1 MLDFLLL
8 GVLVVLN
15 YFALR
20 WTARQLVADGQ
31 WLRDP
36 EERQEVLREFAL
48 TKMGQ
53 IWNPYQRDRLDSSP
67 LYRVLGWLLLI
78 GVIFWADRF
87 AVHQMWPWLISR

>member
-1 MLDFLLL
+1 LIDFLLL
-8 GVLVVLN
+8 LVLVLVN
-15 YFALR
+15 FFALR

-36 EERQEVLREFAL
+36 EEREEILRDFAL
-48 TKMGQ
+48 TRIGQ
-53 IWNPYQRDRLDSSP
+53 IWNPYQRDRLDSNP

-87 AVHQMWPWLISR
+87 AIHQLWPSLLGG

>member
-1 MLDFLLL
+1 MIDFLLL
-8 GVLVVLN
+8 LVLALVN
-15 YFALR
+15 FFALR

-36 EERQEVLREFAL
+36 QEREEILRDFAL
-48 TKMGQ
+48 TRIGQ
-53 IWNPYQRDRLDSSP
+53 IWNPYQRDRLDSNP

-87 AVHQMWPWLISR
+87 AIHQLSPWLLRG